1 MGKAHIIC
9 VLFSF
14 SMINLYLLNC
24 QKSQAQID
32 LLFAIYT
39 VEFMYFEEFRPL
51 SDS

>member
-1 MGKAHIIC
+1 MGKAHIIW

-24 QKSQAQID
+24 QKNQDPID

-39 VEFMYFEEFRPL
+39 VEFMYLEGFCPL